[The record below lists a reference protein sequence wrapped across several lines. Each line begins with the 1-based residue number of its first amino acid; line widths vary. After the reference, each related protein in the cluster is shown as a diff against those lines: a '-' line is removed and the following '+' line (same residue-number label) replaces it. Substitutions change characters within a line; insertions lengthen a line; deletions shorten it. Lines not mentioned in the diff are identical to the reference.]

1 MPIPS
6 YFQPSVKAPKRT
18 VQSDLAEGIKK
29 EDDLLPL
36 LWEHFNDKSIVK
48 VTDKFSPYDFESL
61 DKGTKFELKSRNNS
75 SATYDTTM
83 VGASKVRCASSL
95 DHKFY
100 FIFVEDHQ
108 GTRSSKRG
116 MSSMN
121 TSENLSIQPC
131 TIPPLLDKAP
141 EYGRF
146 PTSAF
151 LLWFPR

>member
-6 YFQPSVKAPKRT
+6 YFQPIVKAPKRT

-100 FIFVEDHQ
+100 FIFGFTNCIKYIRYRKEKFDKYDTKFM
-108 GTRSSKRG
+108 GRDDRGRSERN
-116 MSSMN
+116 MYV
-121 TSENLSIQPC
+121 L
-131 TIPPLLDKAP
+131 IPVSDLKT
-141 EYGRF
+141 F
-146 PTSAF
+146 
-151 LLWFPR
+151 